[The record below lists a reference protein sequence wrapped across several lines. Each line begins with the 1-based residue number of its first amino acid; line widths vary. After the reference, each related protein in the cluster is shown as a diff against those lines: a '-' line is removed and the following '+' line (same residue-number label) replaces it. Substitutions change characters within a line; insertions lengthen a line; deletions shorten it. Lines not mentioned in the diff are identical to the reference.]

1 MVKTESLVIAEERK
15 TQINRRAVEAT
26 LADRGHTKALSN

>member
-1 MVKTESLVIAEERK
+1 MVKSESLVIAEERK
-15 TQINRRAVEAT
+15 AQINKRIAEAT